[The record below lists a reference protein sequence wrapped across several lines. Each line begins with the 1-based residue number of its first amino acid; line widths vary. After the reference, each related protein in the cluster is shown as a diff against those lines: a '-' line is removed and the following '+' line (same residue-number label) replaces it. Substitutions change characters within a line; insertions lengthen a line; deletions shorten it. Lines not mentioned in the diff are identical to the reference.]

1 MDLVPVIETLQAT
14 LAPQT
19 RKQAEEKLAQFCK
32 TPGFIP
38 CLIQII
44 LNEQCDM
51 GARQAGAI
59 YLKNHVNTYWSD
71 GSDLSATT
79 DLDILALANAVN
91 VDITK
96 TNGEKS
102 QKPSLISDTDKD
114 YLRNVLIDAIIRLKD
129 PLRCQLITAAGTL
142 IKCDFPSK
150 WPQFMNQIHTCLSTD
165 NIETWNSVLLV
176 FYTLVQYYEYKKVE
190 DRGPMDDVM
199 LVILPMLHQRFMQLF
214 AHDDSD
220 QSAMIQKLILK
231 IFHAYTQLH
240 LSFRVLPTQTMAS
253 WLDTCCMVL
262 ERRLPE
268 RLDQLDE
275 DDRAEHPW
283 WKCKKWALHILIRTF
298 ERHGSPANLPKGQT
312 HEKVEF
318 ANFYLK
324 GYSAKVI
331 QLIFGILETYRQKV
345 YVSSRV
351 LQLCLNYLR
360 ESVRHAFSWK
370 IVQNNIVVLIQD
382 IIYPLLCISDDDIE
396 LFNEEPVEF
405 VRARLDILDEY
416 ISPVSAAELFLAD
429 AVAKRKD
436 VLMKT
441 VSFLGTIIHNDT
453 ISTKQKDGVLHMLG
467 VIGNVL
473 IKKKTFANQ
482 LENIIVQYLFPELQ
496 SPVAYLRARA
506 CYALRNFSKL
516 EYNNIENSSR
526 CLTNLIHCLC
536 NDTSL
541 PVQVE
546 AAMALNL
553 FLSDTEANEK
563 DRAIIVPHLQI
574 IVMRIIEIIR
584 KTEIDDVMIVLQ
596 KIVGLFDQDLQPI
609 AVQMTSQLVEFF
621 KHVISSETTPSDET
635 KAEEKTVAAMGVLNT
650 LDTIVSCMGEKPEL
664 LAQIEQSIYEIIVV
678 VLRDG
683 ILDFYEEIL
692 TLIDTLTIN
701 TISPLMWQV
710 FYLLKEAFYRDAA
723 DYFAEI
729 MNCLHNYVVND
740 TPSFLSQPD
749 RLEIVFEM
757 CKHVIVNDL
766 GEDSEAHAAK
776 LIEVVILQCQDNMI
790 VALPA
795 IVQLIAKR
803 FQRNMI
809 TSELRLM
816 LIQVFIVMLWLN
828 PDRFFQTLNTVVT
841 NDPTTQT
848 IIANFFNQWMTDCHL
863 FAGIHDR
870 RVCALGLCTLLR
882 IDANYYSAIS
892 NIVPKILPN
901 CIQVYEGLMKT
912 YQHNE
917 EDSDDET
924 DEEDDDSVASE
935 IEDGEDETIEHED
948 DFLEKLKGKASDHE
962 MSGDGL
968 EGAGDDDDDDD
979 GSDFDIDETDLESYS
994 TVLEANEDIDE
1005 FQIFCESLQ
1014 KLQSDTTGYNQALLQ
1029 SLTPEQ
1035 RTQIQNIIHYTEKRK
1050 QEKESNKI
1058 RDAGGYNF
1066 SPSVAAGQP
1075 TNFNFATNGPI
1086 INILQNQQK

>member
-1 MDLVPVIETLQAT
+1 
-14 LAPQT
+14 
-19 RKQAEEKLAQFCK
+19 
-32 TPGFIP
+32 
-38 CLIQII
+38 
-44 LNEQCDM
+44 
-51 GARQAGAI
+51 
-59 YLKNHVNTYWSD
+59 
-71 GSDLSATT
+71 
-79 DLDILALANAVN
+79 
-91 VDITK
+91 
-96 TNGEKS
+96 
-102 QKPSLISDTDKD
+102 
-114 YLRNVLIDAIIRLKD
+114 
-129 PLRCQLITAAGTL
+129 
-142 IKCDFPSK
+142 
-150 WPQFMNQIHTCLSTD
+150 
-165 NIETWNSVLLV
+165 
-176 FYTLVQYYEYKKVE
+176 
-190 DRGPMDDVM
+190 
-199 LVILPMLHQRFMQLF
+199 
-214 AHDDSD
+214 
-220 QSAMIQKLILK
+220 
-231 IFHAYTQLH
+231 
-240 LSFRVLPTQTMAS
+240 
-253 WLDTCCMVL
+253 
-262 ERRLPE
+262 
-268 RLDQLDE
+268 
-275 DDRAEHPW
+275 
-283 WKCKKWALHILIRTF
+283 
-298 ERHGSPANLPKGQT
+298 
-312 HEKVEF
+312 KVEF

-331 QLIFGILETYRQKV
+331 QLIFGILEAYRQKI
-345 YVSSRV
+345 YVSPRV
-351 LQLCLNYLR
+351 VQLCLNYLR

-382 IIYPLLCISDDDIE
+382 IIYPLLCINDDDIE
-396 LFNEEPVEF
+396 LFNEEPIEF
-405 VRARLDILDEY
+405 VRARLDFLDEY
-416 ISPVSAAELFLAD
+416 ISPVSAAELFLSD

-441 VSFLGTIIHNDT
+441 VTFLGTVIHNDT
-453 ISTKQKDGVLHMLG
+453 ITTKQKDGVLHMLG

-482 LENIIVQYLFPELQ
+482 LEHIIVQYLFPELQ

-516 EYNNIENSSR
+516 EYTNTDNASR
-526 CLTNLIHCLC
+526 CLTNLINCLC
-536 NDTSL
+536 NDISL

-563 DRAIIVPHLQI
+563 DKTIIVPHLQI

-621 KHVISSETTPSDET
+621 KHIISENTPNDET

-650 LDTIVSCMGEKPEL
+650 LDTIVSCMGEKSEIL
-664 LAQIEQSIYEIIVV
+664 VQIEQSIYEIIVL

-701 TISPLMWQV
+701 TISPIMWQV
-710 FYLLKEAFYRDAA
+710 FYLIKEAFYRDAA

-776 LIEVVILQCQDNMI
+776 LIEVIILQCQDNMI
-790 VALPA
+790 VAFPA

-803 FQRNMI
+803 FQRNII

-816 LIQVFIVMLWLN
+816 LIQVFIIILWLN
-828 PDRFFQTLNTVVT
+828 PDRFFQTLNAVVT
-841 NDPTTQT
+841 NDPSTQN

-863 FAGIHDR
+863 FSGIHDR

-882 IDANYYSAIS
+882 IDVNYYSAIS

-901 CIQVYEGLMKT
+901 CIQIYEGLMKT
-912 YQHNE
+912 YQHNDDD
-917 EDSDDET
+917 DSDDET
-924 DEEDDDSVASE
+924 DEDEDSVASE
-935 IEDGEDETIEHED
+935 IEDGEDESIEHEE

-968 EGAGDDDDDDD
+968 EGVGGDGDEDDE

-1014 KLQSDTTGYNQALLQ
+1014 KLQLDTTGYNQALLQ

-1035 RTQIQNIIHYTEKRK
+1035 RTHIQNIIHYTEKRK

-1066 SPSVAAGQP
+1066 SQSIAAGQP
-1075 TNFNFATNGPI
+1075 TNFNFAGDSSI
-1086 INILQNQQK
+1086 INILQNQK

>member
-1 MDLVPVIETLQAT
+1 MDLAPVIESLQAT
-14 LAPQT
+14 LAPQL
-19 RKQAEEKLAQFCK
+19 RQQAEEKLAQFSK

-44 LNEQCDM
+44 LSEQCDM

-59 YLKNHVNTYWSD
+59 YLKNYVNTNWPD
-71 GSDLSATT
+71 GTDPSATA
-79 DLDILALANAVN
+79 DPDILALASAVN
-91 VDITK
+91 IDVSK
-96 TNGEKS
+96 TNGDHPQRAS
-102 QKPSLISDTDKD
+102 PISDADKD
-114 YLRNVLIDAIIRLKD
+114 YLRNILIDAILRTKD

-150 WPQFMNQIHTCLSTD
+150 WPQFINQIHACLSTD

-176 FYTLVQYYEYKKVE
+176 FYALVQHYEYKKSE

-199 LVILPMLHQRFMQLF
+199 LVILPLLHQRLMQLF
-214 AHDDSD
+214 AHNDSD
-220 QSAMIQKLILK
+220 QSALSQKTILK
-231 IFHAYTQLH
+231 IFHAYIQLH
-240 LSFRVLPTQTMAS
+240 LSFRVLPTQTMGS

-268 RLDQLDE
+268 RLDALDE

-283 WKCKKWALHILIRTF
+283 WKCKKWALHILLRTF
-298 ERHGSPANLPKGQT
+298 ERHGSPANLPKGQS

-318 ANFYLK
+318 ANFFLK

-331 QLIFGILETYRQKV
+331 QLIFAILEAYRQKV
-345 YVSSRV
+345 YVSPRV
-351 LQLCLNYLR
+351 VQLCLNYLR

-370 IVQNNIVVLIQD
+370 IVQNHVVVLIQD
-382 IIYPLLCISDDDIE
+382 IIYPLLCINDDDIE
-396 LFNEEPVEF
+396 LFEDEPVEF

-416 ISPVSAAELFLAD
+416 ISPVSAAELFLSD

-441 VSFLGTIIHNDT
+441 VNFLGTVIHNDT
-453 ISTKQKDGVLHMLG
+453 ITPKQKDGVLHMLG

-473 IKKKTFANQ
+473 IKKKTFTNQ
-482 LENIIVQYLFPELQ
+482 LEHIIVQYLFPELQ

-516 EYNNIENSSR
+516 EYTNPENSTR

-541 PVQVE
+541 PVQIE

-553 FLSDTEANEK
+553 FLSDTEASEK
-563 DRAIIVPHLQI
+563 DKAIIIPHLQI

-609 AVQMTSQLVEFF
+609 AVQMTMQLVEFF
-621 KHVISSETTPSDET
+621 KHVIASENTPSDET

-650 LDTIVSCMGEKPEL
+650 LDTIVSCMGDKPEI
-664 LAQIEQSIYEIIVV
+664 LAQIEQSIFEIIAV

-701 TISPLMWQV
+701 TVSPVMWQA
-710 FYLLKEAFYRDAA
+710 FYLIKEAFYRDAA

-740 TPSFLSQPD
+740 TPGLVSQHD
-749 RLEIVFEM
+749 RLEILFEM

-766 GEDSEAHAAK
+766 GEDSEAHAGK
-776 LIEVVILQCQDNMI
+776 LMEVVIFQCQDHMS

-795 IVQLIAKR
+795 IVQLIATR
-803 FQRNMI
+803 FQRKII

-828 PDRFFQTLNTVVT
+828 PDRFFQTLNTVAT
-841 NDPTTQT
+841 NDPSTQT
-848 IIANFFNQWMTDCHL
+848 IIANFFNQWMTDCPL
-863 FAGIHDR
+863 FAGVHDR

-882 IDANYYSAIS
+882 IDATYYPAIS
-892 NIVPKILPN
+892 SIVPKILPN
-901 CIQVYEGLMKT
+901 CIQIYDGLMKT

-917 EDSDDET
+917 EEDSDDET
-924 DEEDDDSVASE
+924 DDDDDDDSVASD

-948 DFLEKLKGKASDHE
+948 DFLEKLTKKASDHE

-968 EGAGDDDDDDD
+968 DGDDDDDDD
-979 GSDFDIDETDLESYS
+979 EGSDFDIDETDLESYS
-994 TVLEANEDIDE
+994 TILEANEDIDE

-1014 KLQSDTTGYNQALLQ
+1014 KLQADTTGYNQALLQ
-1029 SLTPEQ
+1029 SVTPEQ
-1035 RTQIQNIIHYTEKRK
+1035 RVHIQNIIHYTEKRK

-1058 RDAGGYNF
+1058 REAGGYNF
-1066 SPSVAAGQP
+1066 SQSAAAGPP
-1075 TNFNFATNGPI
+1075 TSFNFTGNGPT
-1086 INILQNQQK
+1086 INLLQNQK

>member
-1 MDLVPVIETLQAT
+1 MDLAPVVEALQAT
-14 LAPQT
+14 LVPHM
-19 RKQAEEKLAQFCK
+19 RKQAEDKLAEFWK
-32 TPGFIP
+32 TSGFIP
-38 CLIQII
+38 CLMQII
-44 LNEQCDM
+44 LSEQCDM

-59 YLKNHVNTYWSD
+59 LLKNHINAYWSD
-71 GSDLSATT
+71 GTDSPSTT
-79 DLDILALANAVN
+79 DPDILALADAVN
-91 VDITK
+91 VSVPKVNGDTTK
-96 TNGEKS
+96 S
-102 QKPSLISDTDKD
+102 SAISDADKD
-114 YLRNVLIDAIIRLKD
+114 YLRNVLIDAIIRTKD
-129 PLRCQLITAAGTL
+129 PLKCQLITTAGTM
-142 IKCDFPSK
+142 IKNDFPSK
-150 WPQFMNQIHTCLSTD
+150 WPQFMNQVHTCLSSD
-165 NIETWNSVLLV
+165 NTETWTSVLLV
-176 FYTLVQYYEYKKVE
+176 FYILVQYYEYKKVE
-190 DRGPMDDVM
+190 DRSPMDDVM
-199 LVILPMLHQRFMQLF
+199 VVLMPLLHQRFMQLF
-214 AHDDSD
+214 THNDSD
-220 QSAMIQKLILK
+220 QSALIQKQILK

-268 RLDQLDE
+268 RLDALDE
-275 DDRAEHPW
+275 DDRADHPW

-298 ERHGSPANLPKGQT
+298 ERHGSPANLPKGSAADR
-312 HEKVEF
+312 VEF

-324 GYSAKVI
+324 GFSAKIITLV
-331 QLIFGILETYRQKV
+331 FNTLEAYRQKV
-345 YVSSRV
+345 YVSPRV
-351 LQLCLNYLR
+351 VQLCLNYLR

-382 IIYPLLCISDDDIE
+382 IIYPLLCINDDDIE
-396 LFNEEPVEF
+396 LFNDEPVEF

-416 ISPVSAAELFLAD
+416 ISPVSAAELFLSD

-441 VSFLGTIIHNDT
+441 VAFLGTVIHNDT
-453 ISTKQKDGVLHMLG
+453 ISPKQKDGVLHMLG

-473 IKKKTFANQ
+473 IKKKTFAGQ

-496 SPVAYLRARA
+496 SPTPYLRARA

-516 EYNNIENSSR
+516 EFTNSENSSR
-526 CLTNLIHCLC
+526 CLTHLIHCLC

-541 PVQVE
+541 PVQIE

-553 FLSDTEANEK
+553 FMSDTDAGEK
-563 DRAIIVPHLQI
+563 GKAIIVPHLQV

-596 KIVGLFDQDLQPI
+596 KIVGLYDQELQPI
-609 AVQMTSQLVEFF
+609 AVQMTAQLVEFF
-621 KHVISSETTPSDET
+621 KHVICSESSASDET
-635 KAEEKTVAAMGVLNT
+635 KVEERTVAAMGVLNT
-650 LDTIVSCMGEKPEL
+650 LDTIVSCMGEKPEI
-664 LAQIEQSIYEIIVV
+664 LAQIEQLIYEAIVV

-692 TLIDTLTIN
+692 TLVDTLTIN
-701 TISPLMWQV
+701 TVSPLMWQV
-710 FYLLKEAFYRDAA
+710 FYLIKEAFYRDAA

-729 MNCLHNYVVND
+729 MNCLHNYIVND

-749 RLEIVFEM
+749 RLEIILEM

-776 LIEVVILQCQDNMI
+776 LIEVIILQCQDNMSI
-790 VALPA
+790 ALPA
-795 IVQLIAKR
+795 IVQMIAKR
-803 FQRNMI
+803 FEREVI

-816 LIQVFIVMLWLN
+816 LIQVFIVILWLN
-828 PDRFFQTLNTVVT
+828 PDRFFQTLNTVAAS
-841 NDPTTQT
+841 DPSTQK
-848 IIANFFNQWMTDCHL
+848 IIGNFFNQWMTDCRL
-863 FAGIHDR
+863 FAGVHDR

-882 IDANYYSAIS
+882 INASYYPAIS
-892 NIVPKILPN
+892 EVVPKILPN
-901 CIQVYEGLMKT
+901 CIQIYEGLMKT

-917 EDSDDET
+917 EDDSDD
-924 DEEDDDSVASE
+924 DSDDDDDDSVASE

-948 DFLEKLKGKASDHE
+948 DYLAKFKGKVPDHE

-968 EGAGDDDDDDD
+968 DEDDDDDDD
-979 GSDFDIDETDLESYS
+979 EGSDFDIDETDLESYS
-994 TVLEANEDIDE
+994 TVLEVNEDIDE

-1014 KLQSDTTGYNQALLQ
+1014 KLQADTTGYNQALLQ
-1029 SLTPEQ
+1029 VLTAEQ
-1035 RTQIQNIIHYTEKRK
+1035 RTQVQNIIHYAEKRK

-1066 SPSVAAGQP
+1066 SQSAASGQP
-1075 TNFNFATNGPI
+1075 TNFNFASNDPL
-1086 INILQNQQK
+1086 INILQNQK

>member
-1 MDLVPVIETLQAT
+1 MY
-14 LAPQT
+14 
-19 RKQAEEKLAQFCK
+19 C
-32 TPGFIP
+32 
-38 CLIQII
+38 
-44 LNEQCDM
+44 
-51 GARQAGAI
+51 
-59 YLKNHVNTYWSD
+59 S
-71 GSDLSATT
+71 
-79 DLDILALANAVN
+79 
-91 VDITK
+91 
-96 TNGEKS
+96 
-102 QKPSLISDTDKD
+102 
-114 YLRNVLIDAIIRLKD
+114 
-129 PLRCQLITAAGTL
+129 
-142 IKCDFPSK
+142 
-150 WPQFMNQIHTCLSTD
+150 
-165 NIETWNSVLLV
+165 
-176 FYTLVQYYEYKKVE
+176 
-190 DRGPMDDVM
+190 
-199 LVILPMLHQRFMQLF
+199 
-214 AHDDSD
+214 
-220 QSAMIQKLILK
+220 
-231 IFHAYTQLH
+231 
-240 LSFRVLPTQTMAS
+240 
-253 WLDTCCMVL
+253 
-262 ERRLPE
+262 
-268 RLDQLDE
+268 
-275 DDRAEHPW
+275 
-283 WKCKKWALHILIRTF
+283 
-298 ERHGSPANLPKGQT
+298 
-312 HEKVEF
+312 
-318 ANFYLK
+318 
-324 GYSAKVI
+324 
-331 QLIFGILETYRQKV
+331 
-345 YVSSRV
+345 
-351 LQLCLNYLR
+351 
-360 ESVRHAFSWK
+360 
-370 IVQNNIVVLIQD
+370 
-382 IIYPLLCISDDDIE
+382 
-396 LFNEEPVEF
+396 
-405 VRARLDILDEY
+405 
-416 ISPVSAAELFLAD
+416 
-429 AVAKRKD
+429 
-436 VLMKT
+436 
-441 VSFLGTIIHNDT
+441 
-453 ISTKQKDGVLHMLG
+453 
-467 VIGNVL
+467 
-473 IKKKTFANQ
+473 
-482 LENIIVQYLFPELQ
+482 
-496 SPVAYLRARA
+496 
-506 CYALRNFSKL
+506 
-516 EYNNIENSSR
+516 
-526 CLTNLIHCLC
+526 LTNLIHCLC